1 MIIAREKLT
10 NPTLTISFRE
20 RKKRQDCK
28 RGMGHN
34 KNDDARNPASC
45 RRVSEEEEEQKQR

>member
-10 NPTLTISFRE
+10 NPTFTLSFRE

-28 RGMGHN
+28 RGMRHDR
-34 KNDDARNPASC
+34 NDDARNPASC
-45 RRVSEEEEEQKQR
+45 RRVSEEEEEEEQR